1 MENFG
6 TDTETILVDNGNGE
20 PFDILAM
27 DDNGQIVLD
36 DESLDNSASS
46 DPPEKQDSGIEDK
59 DSHPNSPAT
68 AKYALNG
75 TMTCDVREKIVKN
88 RAVAKTVEQIRSERQ
103 NANKRKQ
110 VNRGNPKSNIANTT
124 RPVKA
129 GGPSNRKAPTP
140 QYEKQ
145 RQANRGQPSNRCGI
159 PRSRGQNTNWVKKPI
174 SIGLSKFDPNRPLH
188 LPAASTQPQL
198 NESMNRSMIRA
209 WGTPTGTKWN
219 LNTTFTSIVAST
231 HTIKT
236 QFENLKV
243 TFKKGKKGWWRKVE
257 CPTLQK
263 KREASKE
270 LMNLIKGS
278 PTQRT
283 STPADKENAS
293 KHIMAI
299 LHGGDNTSRPRT
311 FALQPSSQPLQDNI
325 IIPSTL
331 NTTWQ
336 EFKSDNNVARALRV
350 PQTLN
355 QTWKNLD
362 IDLNHDTILS
372 EVPDEE
378 CGEEDSIATTV
389 KSCILAP
396 SHVLVPEIAQLQ
408 IN

>member
-1 MENFG
+1 MMC
-6 TDTETILVDNGNGE
+6 L
-20 PFDILAM
+20 
-27 DDNGQIVLD
+27 
-36 DESLDNSASS
+36 
-46 DPPEKQDSGIEDK
+46 DK

-145 RQANRGQPSNRCGI
+145 RQANRFCVFCVSSVTNVFDWRGQPSNRRGI

-243 TFKKGKKGWWRKVE
+243 
-257 CPTLQK
+257 
-263 KREASKE
+263 
-270 LMNLIKGS
+270 NLI
-278 PTQRT
+278 T
-283 STPADKENAS
+283 
-293 KHIMAI
+293 IW
-299 LHGGDNTSRPRT
+299 
-311 FALQPSSQPLQDNI
+311 SSYNYVRYYD
-325 IIPSTL
+325 
-331 NTTWQ
+331 
-336 EFKSDNNVARALRV
+336 
-350 PQTLN
+350 
-355 QTWKNLD
+355 
-362 IDLNHDTILS
+362 
-372 EVPDEE
+372 
-378 CGEEDSIATTV
+378 G
-389 KSCILAP
+389 
-396 SHVLVPEIAQLQ
+396 
-408 IN
+408 